1 MVPVPTTR
9 AGGRP
14 ETSVITR
21 VRTSTGLVTM
31 TIVPRQPL
39 SFPAMSLTTAAFS
52 RSSSSRVSPGRP
64 PRPAA
69 TTTASASAMS
79 SIGAGRTLADG

>member
-14 ETSVITR
+14 EAPVITR
-21 VRTSTGLVTM
+21 VRMSTGLVTT

-39 SFPAMSLTTAAFS
+39 SFAAISLTTVAFS
-52 RSSSSRVSPGRP
+52 RSNASRVSPGRP

-69 TTTASASAMS
+69 TTTASASAIS
-79 SIGAGRTLADG
+79 SIDAGRTLADG